1 MTRFLLFLSLV
12 GAAIYALL
20 IFTHNVL
27 TDGKAENTY
36 AGQTQ
41 PNQPAKHLSSWDA
54 YLPTPS
60 SNKNPELAKV
70 VLAALRPI
78 TTEQL

>member
-36 AGQTQ
+36 AGKLSPISQ
-41 PNQPAKHLSSWDA
+41 PS
-54 YLPTPS
+54 T
-60 SNKNPELAKV
+60 
-70 VLAALRPI
+70 
-78 TTEQL
+78 